1 LTFRQLQLRKLY
13 DTFCVPMID
22 LTLLSHALAVARHG
36 NYARAADEL
45 GITPPTLSRQIS
57 ALEKEL
63 GVRLFDRGRSG
74 AVPTALGRQ
83 VLDRA
88 ALLLAESGHLEH
100 EIAMLRGLE
109 VGKLSVGAGVYPAF
123 LSVGKALGRLSAK
136 HPGLQ
141 VEVVTGDWSDMVGQV
156 LSASLDLAVAELSG
170 PTEDERL
177 ALEPLPRHPGAFFCR
192 AGHPLL
198 QERDLTL
205 EMIFQYP
212 FAGTKL
218 APRAIAHLKGPPG
231 AGLIDSVTGEFIP
244 SMRVNTLHMA
254 MEAVAVSDAFG
265 IEPLSVIR
273 SHAPSGQLVA
283 IDYRPA
289 WMHTNYGI
297 VYLKDRTLS
306 PAAEAFITELR
317 AVEAELEAD
326 EQAHSPPKKRS
337 PRAH

>member
-1 LTFRQLQLRKLY
+1 ML
-13 DTFCVPMID
+13 D
-22 LTLLSHALAVARHG
+22 LTLVSHALAIARHG
-36 NYARAADEL
+36 NYARAASEL
-45 GITPPTLSRQIS
+45 GVTPPTLSRHIAS
-57 ALEKEL
+57 LEQQL
-63 GVRLFDRGRSG
+63 GIRLFDRGRSG
-74 AVPTALGRQ
+74 AVPTTLGRE
-83 VLDRA
+83 VLNQA
-88 ALLLAESGHLEH
+88 QSLLAGAQRLER
-100 EIAMLRGLE
+100 EVAMLRGLE
-109 VGKLSVGAGVYPAF
+109 VGQLSIGAGIYPSYLSVGR
-123 LSVGKALGRLSAK
+123 ALGRLSAK

-141 VEVVTGDWSDMVGQV
+141 VEVIAGDWQSMIEQV

-170 PTEDERL
+170 PAEDERL
-177 ALEPLPRHPGAFFCR
+177 SVEPLPRHPGAFFCR

-212 FAGTKL
+212 YAGTKL
-218 APRAIAHLKGPPG
+218 AARAIAQLKGPPG
-231 AGLIDSVTGEFIP
+231 AGLIDRATGEFIP

-265 IEPLSVIR
+265 IEPLSAIR

-283 IDYRPA
+283 LDYRPA

-306 PAAEAFITELR
+306 PAAEAFMTELR

-326 EQAHSPPKKRS
+326 EQSHSPPNKRS